1 MDNHTFTSW
10 PSNIM
15 SCWSF
20 SGAKKPI
27 GSPMFDAIR
36 GDWEGLKEAVQYMK
50 KFPFQQ
56 SGVKQVCVC
65 LVCERTK
72 NGRLFGHGE
81 KLAST
86 ILFRVR
92 NKMSARMASRTM
104 RSCAQSVRMASRQLY
119 LALRGS

>member
-1 MDNHTFTSW
+1 MENHTFTSW

-20 SGAKKPI
+20 SGAKKPF

-65 LVCERTK
+65 PARKGEI
-72 NGRLFGHGE
+72 RLSYGCPKTGAHQY
-81 KLAST
+81 KIRRL
-86 ILFRVR
+86 
-92 NKMSARMASRTM
+92 
-104 RSCAQSVRMASRQLY
+104 
-119 LALRGS
+119 